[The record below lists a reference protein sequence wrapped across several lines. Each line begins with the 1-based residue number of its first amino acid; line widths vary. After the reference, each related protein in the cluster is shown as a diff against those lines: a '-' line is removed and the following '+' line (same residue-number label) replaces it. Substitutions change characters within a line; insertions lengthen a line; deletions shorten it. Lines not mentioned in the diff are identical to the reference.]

1 MKSRTVWSIAL
12 ALSGVTVSLPAAA
25 FERFITAEG
34 DELRDGSQP
43 FRFISFNIPN
53 LHLVEDN
60 LPFAETNPWRLP
72 DRFEIADALE
82 AVRQQGGLVVRPYVL
97 SVVRTND
104 TPGAPRHVL
113 GPGQFNEVAFRT
125 LDLVLQVAGEKGIRV
140 ILPLVDNWSW
150 WGGIAEYAGFRGK
163 PKEAFWTDPQI
174 IADFQETIRFVVL
187 RTNTL
192 TGVPY
197 RQDPAILAWE
207 TGNELESPASWTRT
221 IAAYIK
227 RLDPQHLVIDGFHST
242 VLREES
248 LAIPE
253 VDVVTT
259 HHYPGGQKSYAEL
272 ARENMAKARGRKPYF
287 VGEFG
292 FVETAAVQSLLD
304 AVVESGVSGALV
316 WSLRFRSRDGG
327 FYWHSEPAGGNKY
340 KAYHWPGFASGE
352 AYDEIGLLTLLQKK
366 AFEIRGLP
374 LPAPQLPATPKLLP
388 TRDATALTW
397 QGSAGATSYVVERS
411 SEPRGPF
418 QVVADA
424 VDETAVQHRPLFA
437 DLHAP
442 PGRWFYRVRARNA
455 AGLSPASAVEGPIEV
470 TGSALVDELVDLS
483 NTYAA
488 QGKLELR
495 TRDCRQTK
503 EDAHRL
509 EGQEGSW
516 VVYRLPE
523 TIRRA
528 RWFAFFPKAIDGF
541 TASVS
546 ADGQAY
552 ETVDV
557 RPRAITS
564 GAGDYGYW
572 NPALFECRAL
582 PAGSRFLKI
591 EFRGTAQIGRVEIAC
606 GG

>member
-1 MKSRTVWSIAL
+1 MKSRAAWLVVL
-12 ALSGVTVSLPAAA
+12 ALSGATASLSAAA
-25 FERFITAEG
+25 FEHFITADG
-34 DELRDGSQP
+34 DELRNGSQP
-43 FRFISFNIPN
+43 FRFVSFNIPN

-72 DRFEIADALE
+72 ERFEIADALE
-82 AVRQQGGLVVRPYVL
+82 AVRQQGGLVVRTYVL

-104 TPGAPRHVL
+104 TRGAPRHVL
-113 GPGQFNEVAFRT
+113 GPGRFNEVAFRT
-125 LDLVLQVAGEKGIRV
+125 LDQVLQVAGEKGIRV

-163 PKEAFWTDPQI
+163 PREAFWTDPQI
-174 IADFQETIRFVVL
+174 MEDFQETIRFVVL

-197 RQDPAILAWE
+197 RQDPALLAWE
-207 TGNELESPASWTRT
+207 TGNELESPPAWTRT

-227 RLDPQHLVIDGFHST
+227 HLDPQHLVIDGFHST

-248 LAIPE
+248 LSIPE

-259 HHYPGGQKSYAEL
+259 HHYPGGQKSYAQL
-272 ARENMAKARGRKPYF
+272 ARENREKARGRKPYF
-287 VGEFG
+287 IGEFG
-292 FVETAAVQSLLD
+292 FVETAEVESLLD
-304 AVVESGVSGALV
+304 TVVEAGVSGALV
-316 WSLRFRSRDGG
+316 WSLRFRSREGG

-340 KAYHWPGFASGE
+340 KAYHWPGFASGA
-352 AYDEIGLLTLLQKK
+352 AYDEIGLLSLLQRK

-374 LPAPQLPATPKLLP
+374 LPAPVVPAAPKLLP
-388 TRDATALTW
+388 ISDGPSLTW
-397 QGSAGATSYVVERS
+397 QGSAGATSYVVERAAAV
-411 SEPRGPF
+411 EGPF

-424 VDETAVQHRPLFA
+424 VDETEVQYRPLFV
-437 DLHAP
+437 DLQAP

-455 AGLSPASAVEGPIEV
+455 AGLSRASGVEGPVEV
-470 TGSALVDELVDLS
+470 TRGGLVDELVDLEK
-483 NTYAA
+483 TYAA
-488 QGKLELR
+488 DGKLELR

-509 EGQEGSW
+509 EGQAGAW
-516 VVYRLPE
+516 IIYRMPE

-528 RWFAFFPKAIDGF
+528 RWYAFFPKAIDGF
-541 TASVS
+541 AASAS
-546 ADGQAY
+546 ADGQTY
-552 ETVDV
+552 EPIDV
-557 RPRAITS
+557 QARAITS

-572 NPALFECRAL
+572 NPAVFECRLL
-582 PAGSRFLKI
+582 PASSRFLKI